1 MADQILRRVKS
12 FISFA
17 NDGFKYNLETFP
29 DTISAAAFLFTI
41 LFQSP
46 PLGALTG
53 SILALNVVTPML
65 TKFLSGFIGDSAI
78 VNNRDGSHCS
88 GHFPGVSFERILQ
101 LSDTKMFGDLDHNG
115 FPSYYSLF
123 IGFITAYIGALP
135 IIYSKEIMYSPKRKA
150 STTLGLVVLGII
162 IAICT
167 IYRIFSMCETSLS
180 MIIGLVGGSLF
191 GLLCVGF
198 LSYISDRRLTNI
210 LSFPLIR
217 NRASDGKPI
226 YVCEK
231 MIKKPPPA
239 CVKPLTNEQ
248 ANKAREM
255 RQIFERGSKITGI
268 PIVPEKL
275 DEYLIFSEN
284 NRGANGQL
292 DGAAMNQALTILGL
306 TMDQATK
313 IWNAGTSDTLKPK
326 TPAEPKP
333 KKKKW
338 FGRKK

>member
-53 SILALNVVTPML
+53 SILALNVITPML

-123 IGFITAYIGALP
+123 IGFITAYVGALP

-150 STTLGLVVLGII
+150 STTLGLVVLAII
-162 IAICT
+162 ITICT
-167 IYRIFSMCETSLS
+167 IYRIFSTCETPLS
-180 MIIGLVGGSLF
+180 MIVGLVGGALF

-217 NRASDGKPI
+217 NRAADGKPI

-239 CVKPLTNEQ
+239 CVKPLTPTQ
-248 ANKAREM
+248 AGQAREL
-255 RQIFERGSKITGI
+255 RQVYEKGSKITGI
-268 PIVPEKL
+268 PLNPQKL
-275 DEYLIFSEN
+275 DDFIIFVEKN
-284 NRGANGQL
+284 KGPNGQL
-292 DGAAMNQALTILGL
+292 DGAAMNQSLTILGV
-306 TMDQATK
+306 TMEQAQQIVK
-313 IWNAGTSDTLKPK
+313 AGSGSAINPA
-326 TPAEPKP
+326 TPANT
-333 KKKKW
+333 KKSKK
-338 FGRKK
+338 RKNRK